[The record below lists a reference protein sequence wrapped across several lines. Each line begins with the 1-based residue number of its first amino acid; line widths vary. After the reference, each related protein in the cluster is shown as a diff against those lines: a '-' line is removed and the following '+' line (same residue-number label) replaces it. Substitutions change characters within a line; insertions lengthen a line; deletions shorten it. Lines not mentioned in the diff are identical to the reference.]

1 MNLLGAIFIN
11 AMGIEM
17 NEIRII
23 GSLVIGISLL
33 LFLILRTKVHA
44 FPALILSAVVT
55 GLIIGMQPD
64 RILESLSLGF
74 GNTLS
79 SIGIIIGFG
88 VMMGEILNV
97 SGAAEVMA
105 NTFIKVFGRNREEL
119 AFALTGYIVSI
130 PIFCDSG
137 FIILLPSVKAVAK
150 KTKKSIISLG
160 GALAVGLVT
169 THHLA
174 PPTPGPV
181 GVASI
186 FGIDLGIFLMWG
198 LILALP
204 IALVG
209 MVYVRWIGSRIDHTF
224 VANDPESITVQNKN
238 NLPSMIKAFMPIIL
252 PIVFI
257 LIRTL
262 TIALSIQIPGIAV
275 IQFVGSPVIAMGLG
289 LLVAILFLTKN
300 LSRADTLHHMEKG
313 MKTAGIIILI
323 TGGGGALGAV
333 LRDSNAGDYCAQTI
347 TRSGIPS
354 ILLPFILASIF
365 RLIQGSGTVAMIT
378 AASISAPIVKQLPV
392 NPVFAALGACM
403 GAFLFSYFNDSYFWI
418 VTRMLGIE
426 NPKDQIKMWS
436 MTTTLCWFVGLIL
449 LILLNFLF

>member
-1 MNLLGAIFIN
+1 
-11 AMGIEM
+11 M

-33 LFLILRTKVHA
+33 LILILRTKVHA

-64 RILESLSLGF
+64 SILKSLSLGF

-150 KTKKSIISLG
+150 KTKKSIVSLG
-160 GALAVGLVT
+160 GALAVGLLT

-186 FGIDLGIFLMWG
+186 FGIDLGNFLMWG

-204 IALVG
+204 IAWVG
-209 MVYVRWIGSRIDHTF
+209 MAYIKWIGSRIDHAF
-224 VANDPESITVQNKN
+224 DANNPESITIQHN
-238 NLPSMIKAFMPIIL
+238 NLPSVIKAFIPIIL
-252 PIVFI
+252 PILLI
-257 LIRTL
+257 LTRTL
-262 TIALSIQIPGIAV
+262 TITLSAQLPGIAV
-275 IQFVGSPVIAMGLG
+275 IQFIGSPVIAVGLG
-289 LLVAILFLTKN
+289 LLAAILFLTKN
-300 LSRADTLHHMEKG
+300 LSRADALHHMEKG

-323 TGGGGALGAV
+323 TGGGGALGTV
-333 LRDSNAGDYCAQTI
+333 LRDSNAGDYCAQLI
-347 TRSGIPS
+347 ARSGIPS
-354 ILLPFILASIF
+354 ILLPFILASII

-378 AASISAPIVKQLPV
+378 AASISAPIIKHLQV
-392 NPVFAALGACM
+392 NPVFAGLGACL
-403 GAFLFSYFNDSYFWI
+403 GAFLFSYFNDSYFWV